1 MYFLLVKRVNFH
13 RHLKVYWRVV
23 QKPSCN
29 HLIFES
35 SHATKPTNLCSNPFG
50 FRGNGGVG
58 NPCLSKKTKNQVSH
72 LLPCLLPGVLDHLQ
86 ESIQILLSQTSQ
98 DLDDRGRS
106 EVGKVIGS
114 VGDLITYFLNGR
126 YSLGVKSPT
135 DPITID
141 PNKPNRTSKQGTWE
155 PTWKRTSHDLDM
167 WLRGSHGDRM
177 CPLS

>member
-1 MYFLLVKRVNFH
+1 MQLNQPTCAPT
-13 RHLKVYWRVV
+13 HLG
-23 QKPSCN
+23 
-29 HLIFES
+29 
-35 SHATKPTNLCSNPFG
+35 FG
-50 FRGNGGVG
+50 EMGGWEI
-58 NPCLSKKTKNQVSH
+58 LASAKKEKNQVSH

-155 PTWKRTSHDLDM
+155 PT
-167 WLRGSHGDRM
+167 
-177 CPLS
+177 